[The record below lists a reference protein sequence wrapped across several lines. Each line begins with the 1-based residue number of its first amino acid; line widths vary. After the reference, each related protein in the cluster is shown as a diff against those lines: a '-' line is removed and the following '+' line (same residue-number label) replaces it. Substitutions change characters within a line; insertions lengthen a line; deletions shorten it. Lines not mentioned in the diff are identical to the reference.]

1 MMMMNKNKRLITV
14 ISGKLKDGK
23 SVNEP
28 SGEENVEY
36 NSDMAMKSA
45 CEDMIR
51 ALDAK
56 DASLLK
62 QSLTAFMQLLMDQ
75 EHEQREQENEVE
87 ED

>member
-1 MMMMNKNKRLITV
+1 MWNQNRRLITV
-14 ISGKLKDGK
+14 VSGRLKDGK
-23 SVNEP
+23 SVNDE
-28 SGEENVEY
+28 SGNENVEY

-45 CEDMIR
+45 CEDMVR
-51 ALDAK
+51 AIDAK

-87 ED
+87 EKE